1 MTNSETT
8 EAIASDNAKLPDPSV
23 SSLNN
28 DAPGTTRLA
37 SDSPIQVAEVE
48 LQIAVVVDQI
58 RGMGSVIVAFS
69 GGVDSSL
76 VAALAHRALGL
87 KALSVTAVSPALAT
101 GELDG
106 ARSVASALGL
116 NHEVITTD
124 ELARAGYVANGPDRC
139 YFCKSELYDRLAELA
154 VVRGIAVVL
163 SGANA
168 DDQGDWRPGLR
179 AAEEHAVRHPL
190 LEAGIGKAM
199 VRAMANYLGVP
210 SAQKPAS
217 PCLASRVPHGTPVDT
232 ATLAQIDRAE
242 QAIRALGY
250 GVLRVRHYGEL
261 AKIELTADDL
271 VRALDPVE
279 RVHITSAITGAGYR
293 HAAIDV
299 EPFKSGNL
307 TVHLLMPTRR
317 R

>member
-1 MTNSETT
+1 MSTSVE
-8 EAIASDNAKLPDPSV
+8 PSI
-23 SSLNN
+23 
-28 DAPGTTRLA
+28 T
-37 SDSPIQVAEVE
+37 VADVE
-48 LQIAVVVDQI
+48 RKIAVIVEQI
-58 RGMGSVIVAFS
+58 RSSGSVIVAFS

-76 VAALAHRALGL
+76 VAALAYRALGAN
-87 KALSVTAVSPALAT
+87 ALAVTAVSPALAT

-106 ARSVASALGL
+106 ARSVATAIGI

-139 YFCKSELYDRLAELA
+139 YHCKSELYDRLAELA
-154 VVRGIAVVL
+154 AARSIATVL

-168 DDQGDWRPGLR
+168 DDQGDWRPGLL
-179 AAEEHAVRHPL
+179 AADEHSVRHPL
-190 LEAGIGKAM
+190 LEAGVGKSM
-199 VRAMANYLGVP
+199 VRAMADQLGVP

-217 PCLASRVPHGTPVDT
+217 PCLASRVPHGTSVDV
-232 ATLAQIDRAE
+232 ATLSQIDRAE
-242 QAIRALGY
+242 QALRALGY

-261 AKIELTADDL
+261 AKVELNADDL
-271 VRALDPVE
+271 TRALDPIE
-279 RVHITSAITGAGYR
+279 RSRISGAVIGAGYR

>member
-1 MTNSETT
+1 VSIPNNAQSISDTLTEDASTLTT
-8 EAIASDNAKLPDPSV
+8 AHAPSDALTG
-23 SSLNN
+23 
-28 DAPGTTRLA
+28 APIT
-37 SDSPIQVAEVE
+37 IAEVE
-48 LQIAVVVDQI
+48 HQIAVIVEQI
-58 RGMGSVIVAFS
+58 RRMDSVIVAFS

-76 VAALAHRALGL
+76 VAALAHRALGT
-87 KALSVTAVSPALAT
+87 KALAVTAVSPALAR

-106 ARSVASALGL
+106 ARSVATALGL

-154 VVRGIAVVL
+154 VTRGITTVL

-179 AAEEHAVRHPL
+179 AAEEHSVRHPL
-190 LEAGIGKAM
+190 LEAGIGKSL
-199 VRAMANYLGVP
+199 VRAMADYLGVP

-232 ATLAQIDRAE
+232 ATLSQIDRAE
-242 QAIRALGY
+242 QALRALGY

-261 AKIELTADDL
+261 AKVELNADDL
-271 VRALDPVE
+271 TRALDPLE
-279 RVHITSAITGAGYR
+279 RSRINVAILGAGYR